1 MTIPQLAAPRAATPR
16 AAAVASLS
24 IIACLALAQPT
35 ADSGLTPPA
44 NGPVDVAPTRH
55 LLTGA
60 TVHVAPGRTLEDAG
74 VLFDSGRIV
83 AAEPGLAADAGAQV
97 HDTSGLHVY
106 AAFIEPWA
114 EVEMPKVDPAS
125 PGAHWSERMTPQRD
139 VLTGPGMDESDAER
153 LRKLGFGAAL
163 IVPEGGILAG
173 RGAVVSIAE
182 PFGHASSGRPPVY
195 AGDTVLATDF
205 ERAGW
210 GSRSHPTSHMGV
222 VSMMRQ
228 ALLDAPEHAEGA
240 LAYLDTDARPI
251 WWHVADESEALLA
264 DNILS
269 EFGIDNAV
277 LVGSGTEFRRL
288 DSIVA
293 ADRPIVVPLR
303 FPAKPDVATV
313 GHADA
318 VSLEAM
324 MAWEQAPTNPRR
336 LLDAGLTIALTSS
349 DLPRGA
355 KFHDNLRRAVADGGL
370 EPGDAL
376 AMLTTTPAELL
387 GVADDL
393 GTIEPGKVASL
404 AVFDRPFTEDGAKL
418 LDVWIDGRRHTIS
431 RPDENETLAG
441 SWSLVVG
448 PENAPFFTM
457 PFRVEGKKVIIE
469 HEGEDHDARSVSLS
483 APSISFLVDDLDNSE
498 GGGSYIMTGTLQT
511 DATRTGDRILGTGIA
526 PDGAPFQ
533 WAATRDSAAD
543 PSRFNGTWN
552 ALLSGQFELDFKV
565 AKGPEVTVIE
575 RVANADDI
583 EQTAESA
590 SMNADGSLTFTFD
603 HAPFGD
609 PGIFTVTL
617 DAPTNTAL
625 AGRGNTSSGS
635 AFTLTASKAP
645 KARDDAAIP
654 ADLGGF
660 PFGPYA
666 VTETPPASPMLITGA
681 TLWTSGPDGVVEDG
695 FIFVNNGKVVFV
707 GRAAPDGSVSY
718 AVPEGTQRIDATGM
732 HITPGLID
740 AHSHTGLF
748 RLGVNEAGQAVTAE
762 CRILDSLDPTFINW
776 YRQLAGGVTTA
787 MLLHGSANP
796 IGGQSQTVK
805 VRWGATNPADFVFE
819 GAKPGIKF
827 ALGENVKQSNWGS
840 EFNSR
845 YPQTRMGV
853 ETIMRDRFHAAQRYL
868 DNGRKTDAG
877 RTDLELEALA
887 EILAGE
893 RLIHCHSYRQDEI
906 LMLCRIA
913 EDFGFKIGTFQ
924 HGLETYK
931 VAETVKQHAYG
942 ASIFSDWWAFKVEV
956 QDAIPYAGPINHEA
970 GLLTSFNSDSDELA
984 RRMNLEAA
992 KALKYARESGIAMTP
1007 QEALNFVTINPAIQL
1022 GIDERVGSIEPGKDA
1037 DLVLWNASP
1046 LSTMSRPEHVFI
1058 EGIERFSTA
1067 QDAAHRERI
1076 RAERERLIQK
1086 ILGAPDRAEDT
1097 ADEADPSAGDPGIDG
1112 DEPERDRSH
1121 GLMARHFASEIRR
1134 HAEISGMP
1142 GAMLPGDC
1150 GCMILH
1156 AFDAELDR

>member
-1 MTIPQLAAPRAATPR
+1 MTIPQPAAPRAATPR
-16 AAAVASLS
+16 AAAGASLS

-55 LLTGA
+55 LLSGA

-97 HDTSGLHVY
+97 HDASGLHVY

-139 VLTGPGMDESDAER
+139 VLTGPGMEEGDAER

-269 EFGIDNAV
+269 EFGIDNGV

-293 ADRPIVVPLR
+293 AERPIVVPLR
-303 FPAKPDVATV
+303 FPAKPDVSTV

-355 KFHDNLRRAVADGGL
+355 KFHDNLRRAVAAGGL
-370 EPGDAL
+370 EPHAAL

-533 WAATRDSAAD
+533 WAATRTADADTGTDVDSETTDAAD
-543 PSRFNGTWN
+543 
-552 ALLSGQFELDFKV
+552 Q
-565 AKGPEVTVIE
+565 
-575 RVANADDI
+575 
-583 EQTAESA
+583 AEA
-590 SMNADGSLTFTFD
+590 T
-603 HAPFGD
+603 
-609 PGIFTVTL
+609 
-617 DAPTNTAL
+617 
-625 AGRGNTSSGS
+625 
-635 AFTLTASKAP
+635 
-645 KARDDAAIP
+645 AAIP

-666 VTETPPASPMLITGA
+666 VTESPRANPMLITGA
-681 TLWTSGPDGVVEDG
+681 TIWTSGPDGVVEDG

-1007 QEALNFVTINPAIQL
+1007 QQALNFVTINPAIQL

-1112 DEPERDRSH
+1112 DEPERDRSR